1 MVIKE
6 SQIKAAGYPLFAK
19 SAGAISYMNYP
30 ERGATI
36 YQDLLYLVFFVC
48 TNVFI
53 LAALAAL
60 VFVIMLRYGYKSVTI
75 KFNKRNKLIK
85 QIKNEQ
91 KIKEKS
97 YISRLEKK
105 INK

>member
-1 MVIKE
+1 
-6 SQIKAAGYPLFAK
+6 
-19 SAGAISYMNYP
+19 MNYP

-36 YQDLLYLVFFVC
+36 YQDLVYLVFFVC

-75 KFNKRNKLIK
+75 KFNKRNKLVK
-85 QIKNEQ
+85 QLKNEQ
-91 KIKEKS
+91 KLREKS
-97 YISRLEKK
+97 YMNRLENKVKK
-105 INK
+105 K